1 MSPNDDEARAA
12 KYNAACVHAQRKEWQ
27 DAVTCL
33 KDAVNKYN
41 LKAKVI
47 LEVRALVVGLALFPN
62 CHQNL
67 RVGADFVAKHHFK
80 CHALQDRDL
89 RPLRERR
96 EWLDAQDDFPGLV
109 KSSARRSLRAEA
121 KTPFRFAR
129 SVIFGALGAS
139 ASVAL
144 LITLTRLIAILA
156 GPGDKA
162 DLPVRRPL
170 VPYHQHAIQK

>member
-1 MSPNDDEARAA
+1 MFSRLT
-12 KYNAACVHAQRKEWQ
+12 V
-27 DAVTCL
+27 
-33 KDAVNKYN
+33 
-41 LKAKVI
+41 
-47 LEVRALVVGLALFPN
+47 
-62 CHQNL
+62 
-67 RVGADFVAKHHFK
+67 
-80 CHALQDRDL
+80 QDRDL

-121 KTPFRFAR
+121 KSPFRFAR

-139 ASVAL
+139 ASIAL

-162 DLPVRRPL
+162 DLPVRQPTASRPQRVMHTKNNVMDMMFL
-170 VPYHQHAIQK
+170 CYSIPLDTWNFYAAGHGSELCN

>member
-1 MSPNDDEARAA
+1 M
-12 KYNAACVHAQRKEWQ
+12 
-27 DAVTCL
+27 
-33 KDAVNKYN
+33 
-41 LKAKVI
+41 
-47 LEVRALVVGLALFPN
+47 
-62 CHQNL
+62 
-67 RVGADFVAKHHFK
+67 
-80 CHALQDRDL
+80 LQDKDL

-96 EWLDAQDDFPGLV
+96 EWLDAQDELRGLV

-144 LITLTRLIAILA
+144 LITITRLIAILA

-162 DLPVRRPL
+162 DLPVGHL
-170 VPYHQHAIQK
+170 CSLMSHNTHCSCTAWDIVV